1 MLKRYKGSIV
11 SLVAVACLALPSL
24 AKAEVE
30 IPTELTAAVTDI
42 TGLVALGVV
51 ILIAF
56 LGLIFGA
63 KSGVALVQYA
73 GSAIK
78 NFFRGGGR

>member
-1 MLKRYKGSIV
+1 MLKKTILF
-11 SLVAVACLALPSL
+11 LVAVVVSVLVPAVQADVTIP
-24 AKAEVE
+24 AELS
-30 IPTELTAAVTDI
+30 TAVTDVSDLI
-42 TGLVALGVV
+42 ALGVV
-51 ILIAF
+51 ALIAF

-73 GSAIK
+73 GGAIK